1 MPMISFHETVLLLL
15 KDAEQPWVWGKV
27 KKCGVLGFTEGILIK
42 IKTFSLL
49 VFP

>member
-1 MPMISFHETVLLLL
+1 MPMISFQETVLLHL
-15 KDAEQPWVWGKV
+15 KDSEQPWVWRKV
-27 KKCGVLGFTEGILIK
+27 KKYGVLGFTERVLIT

>member
-1 MPMISFHETVLLLL
+1 MPMISFQETVLLHL
-15 KDAEQPWVWGKV
+15 KDSEQPWVWRKV
-27 KKCGVLGFTEGILIK
+27 KKYGVLGFTEGVLIK